1 MGKEFEDFNEFGN
14 KVKASYEKMV
24 PELNGIMAKLRTSTA
39 NLEPKGIKDCKVKGR
54 KAKLTIY
61 KDNAIKI
68 EFADKD
74 FGINFYES
82 LK

>member
-1 MGKEFEDFNEFGN
+1 MEKGFEDFNQFGN
-14 KVKASYEKMV
+14 EIKDAYKKMV
-24 PELNGIMAKLRTSTA
+24 PELNGLMTKLRTSTA

-54 KAKLTIY
+54 KAKVTIY

-74 FGINFYES
+74 YGTQFYDS

>member
-1 MGKEFEDFNEFGN
+1 MDDFKDFNKFTEEL
-14 KVKASYEKMV
+14 KDSYTKLQPQIDGV
-24 PELNGIMAKLRTSTA
+24 MAKLNNDA
-39 NLEPKGIKDCKVKGR
+39 FNLEPKGIKGCKVKGR
-54 KAKLTIY
+54 KAKVTIY

-74 FGINFYES
+74 YGTQFYDS